1 VFPVFLS
8 TRSFTFRNRRS
19 FYAILLTLTGV
30 AFKVSSS
37 NDVLVYFTSLLST
50 AWAPTTC
57 LKLPL
62 KENSAVPSPSWQAQI
77 LESQALFSAAHD
89 LGENAIAKTWGLAS
103 SPLGDLIATCVSLH
117 PSDMIEYSTGNEQKS
132 NVTLSSLSD
141 TTEKFTLP
149 RGSAVGRKRL
159 FF

>member
-1 VFPVFLS
+1 MYV
-8 TRSFTFRNRRS
+8 
-19 FYAILLTLTGV
+19 
-30 AFKVSSS
+30 
-37 NDVLVYFTSLLST
+37 TSLLST
-50 AWAPTTC
+50 ARAPTAC
-57 LKLPL
+57 LELPL
-62 KENSAVPSPSWQAQI
+62 RENSAVPSPSWQAQI

-117 PSDMIEYSTGNEQKS
+117 PSDMIEYSTANEQKS

-159 FF
+159 FFQCQLQQLTHT